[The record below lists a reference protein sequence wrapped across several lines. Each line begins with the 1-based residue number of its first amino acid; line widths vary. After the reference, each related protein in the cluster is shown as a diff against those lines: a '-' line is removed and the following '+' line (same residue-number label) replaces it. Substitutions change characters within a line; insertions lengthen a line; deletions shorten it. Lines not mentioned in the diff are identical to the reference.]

1 MWKCKKTYKCPHWAR
16 SWEGFETNFKIHFC
30 KLQTN
35 RKFACFS
42 YEKRGSYIE
51 QTTLYRYFKILIYIF
66 GRLFFFLGAT
76 VLNLAKVIM
85 YDFHYNYIM
94 KKFPTARLLFTDT
107 DSLCYHIETEKDL
120 YDEIK
125 VRLRFLLQKLKLSF
139 RIHNIWISLI
149 IDLIMLTTIKIN
161 ISFQGTSRMSMVCF
175 FHLITILYSI

>member
-1 MWKCKKTYKCPHWAR
+1 
-16 SWEGFETNFKIHFC
+16 
-30 KLQTN
+30 
-35 RKFACFS
+35 
-42 YEKRGSYIE
+42 
-51 QTTLYRYFKILIYIF
+51 
-66 GRLFFFLGAT
+66 
-76 VLNLAKVIM
+76 M

-107 DSLCYHIETEKDL
+107 DSLCYHIETEKNL

-161 ISFQGTSRMSMVCF
+161 ISFQGTSRMNMVSF
-175 FHLITILYSI
+175 FHLIITFIFNLIQVEIPQKSFVGFVLKCILSNHPIMRKRQPKEYQVNNLIRICNLLLLFRICEK

>member
-1 MWKCKKTYKCPHWAR
+1 MSKFSFVNCKQI
-16 SWEGFETNFKIHFC
+16 GNLLVFEMRKEEV
-30 KLQTN
+30 KLDKP
-35 RKFACFS
+35 R
-42 YEKRGSYIE
+42 YI
-51 QTTLYRYFKILIYIF
+51 
-66 GRLFFFLGAT
+66 GAA

-161 ISFQGTSRMSMVCF
+161 ISFQGTSRMNMVSF
-175 FHLITILYSI
+175 FHLIITFIFNLI

>member
-1 MWKCKKTYKCPHWAR
+1 
-16 SWEGFETNFKIHFC
+16 
-30 KLQTN
+30 
-35 RKFACFS
+35 
-42 YEKRGSYIE
+42 
-51 QTTLYRYFKILIYIF
+51 
-66 GRLFFFLGAT
+66 
-76 VLNLAKVIM
+76 M

-107 DSLCYHIETEKDL
+107 DSLCYHIETEKNL

-161 ISFQGTSRMSMVCF
+161 ISFQGTSRMNMVSF
-175 FHLITILYSI
+175 FHLIITFIFNLIQVEMPQKSFVGFVLKCILSNHPIMRKRRPKEYQVKIS

>member
-1 MWKCKKTYKCPHWAR
+1 
-16 SWEGFETNFKIHFC
+16 
-30 KLQTN
+30 
-35 RKFACFS
+35 
-42 YEKRGSYIE
+42 
-51 QTTLYRYFKILIYIF
+51 
-66 GRLFFFLGAT
+66 
-76 VLNLAKVIM
+76 M

-125 VRLRFLLQKLKLSF
+125 VRLRFLLPKLKLSF

-161 ISFQGTSRMSMVCF
+161 ISFQGTSRMNMVSF
-175 FHLITILYSI
+175 FLLIITFIFNLIQVEMPQKSFVGFVLKCILSNHPIMRKRRPKEYQVKIS

>member
-1 MWKCKKTYKCPHWAR
+1 MRKEEVILDKPCYIGISKL
-16 SWEGFETNFKIHFC
+16 KIIFFC
-30 KLQTN
+30 K
-35 RKFACFS
+35 C
-42 YEKRGSYIE
+42 IV
-51 QTTLYRYFKILIYIF
+51 
-66 GRLFFFLGAT
+66 LGAA

-94 KKFPTARLLFTDT
+94 KKFPTAKLLFTDT

-161 ISFQGTSRMSMVCF
+161 ISFQGTSRMNMVSF
-175 FHLITILYSI
+175 FHLIITFIFNLI

>member
-1 MWKCKKTYKCPHWAR
+1 MSKFSFVNCKQI
-16 SWEGFETNFKIHFC
+16 GNLLVFEMRKEEV
-30 KLQTN
+30 KLDKP
-35 RKFACFS
+35 R
-42 YEKRGSYIE
+42 YI
-51 QTTLYRYFKILIYIF
+51 
-66 GRLFFFLGAT
+66 GAA

-125 VRLRFLLQKLKLSF
+125 VRLRFLLPKLKLSF

-149 IDLIMLTTIKIN
+149 IHLITITTIKIN
-161 ISFQGTSRMSMVCF
+161 ILFLDTSRMKMVSF
-175 FHLITILYSI
+175 FDLMITFITHLI

>member
-1 MWKCKKTYKCPHWAR
+1 
-16 SWEGFETNFKIHFC
+16 
-30 KLQTN
+30 
-35 RKFACFS
+35 
-42 YEKRGSYIE
+42 
-51 QTTLYRYFKILIYIF
+51 
-66 GRLFFFLGAT
+66 
-76 VLNLAKVIM
+76 M

-107 DSLCYHIETEKDL
+107 DSLCYHIETEKNL

-161 ISFQGTSRMSMVCF
+161 ISFQGTSRMNMVSF
-175 FHLITILYSI
+175 FHLIITFIFNLIQVEMPQKSFVGFVLKCILSNHPIMRRRQLKEYQVKNLL

>member
-1 MWKCKKTYKCPHWAR
+1 
-16 SWEGFETNFKIHFC
+16 
-30 KLQTN
+30 
-35 RKFACFS
+35 
-42 YEKRGSYIE
+42 
-51 QTTLYRYFKILIYIF
+51 
-66 GRLFFFLGAT
+66 
-76 VLNLAKVIM
+76 M

-125 VRLRFLLQKLKLSF
+125 VRLRFLLPKLKLSF

-161 ISFQGTSRMSMVCF
+161 ISFQGTSRMNMVSF
-175 FHLITILYSI
+175 FCLITISYSLSSYYNFIFNLIQVEIPQKSFVGFVLKCILSNHPIMRKRQQKEYQEKISQKFIF

>member
-1 MWKCKKTYKCPHWAR
+1 
-16 SWEGFETNFKIHFC
+16 
-30 KLQTN
+30 
-35 RKFACFS
+35 
-42 YEKRGSYIE
+42 
-51 QTTLYRYFKILIYIF
+51 
-66 GRLFFFLGAT
+66 
-76 VLNLAKVIM
+76 M

-161 ISFQGTSRMSMVCF
+161 ISFQGTSRMNMVSF
-175 FHLITILYSI
+175 FHLITILYSLSSYYNFIFNLIQVEIPQKSFVGFVLKCILSNHPIMRRRQLKEYQVKNLL